1 MINLTR
7 ILDYTLVYLLVAFS
21 GIPFFYRSRI
31 EVLIACLIIPLS
43 VFIYRKRKVDKAIVY
58 YMLFAL
64 VVQLGQTLTFYDLPL
79 NTFIGLHIRILFA
92 YLVIRAVGAKLVED
106 YIKIIV
112 VSIWISLF
120 FYAFSYISS
129 FEQVIVN
136 VSSVFKHP
144 FLKEG
149 FYRVP
154 DNIIVYTI
162 NTVGEG
168 LINLKR
174 NSGPFWEPAA
184 FAGFITIAL
193 LFNIIKTGSL
203 FNRTNNWLMIGIVS
217 TFSTTGLIVLCY
229 IMIGYSMLQR
239 NALKRFVMVPLLVV
253 GGIYLFV
260 NVGFLGEKVISK
272 MSFTSQT
279 YNTRFKSAQLDL
291 DAFISSPVV
300 GVGRS
305 DTMRFQDSEDNR
317 QRHRNNG
324 VTDFLAVYGLP
335 LFLMYF
341 AWMYRGFYS
350 YCRVH
355 QFNQYYSWM
364 ALGAVFLIGFSEIYF
379 TKVFFIALTML
390 PMIYGQELFQGKE
403 EHR

>member
-1 MINLTR
+1 
-7 ILDYTLVYLLVAFS
+7 
-21 GIPFFYRSRI
+21 
-31 EVLIACLIIPLS
+31 
-43 VFIYRKRKVDKAIVY
+43 
-58 YMLFAL
+58 
-64 VVQLGQTLTFYDLPL
+64 
-79 NTFIGLHIRILFA
+79 
-92 YLVIRAVGAKLVED
+92 
-106 YIKIIV
+106 
-112 VSIWISLF
+112 
-120 FYAFSYISS
+120 
-129 FEQVIVN
+129 
-136 VSSVFKHP
+136 
-144 FLKEG
+144 
-149 FYRVP
+149 
-154 DNIIVYTI
+154 
-162 NTVGEG
+162 
-168 LINLKR
+168 
-174 NSGPFWEPAA
+174 
-184 FAGFITIAL
+184 
-193 LFNIIKTGSL
+193 
-203 FNRTNNWLMIGIVS
+203 
-217 TFSTTGLIVLCY
+217 
-229 IMIGYSMLQR
+229 MIGYSMLQR